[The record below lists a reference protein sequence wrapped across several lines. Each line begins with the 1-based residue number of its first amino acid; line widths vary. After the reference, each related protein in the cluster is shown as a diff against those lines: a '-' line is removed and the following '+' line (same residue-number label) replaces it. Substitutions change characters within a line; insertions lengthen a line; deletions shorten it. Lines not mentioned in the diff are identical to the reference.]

1 MQLMQL
7 WKQSFLDFLFIAAYT
22 INVSWIINC
31 DGLLYIVHAH
41 YYYYFLLMIM
51 HASLYVYQNNVFLFL
66 MRLKFSSLFLRSF
79 NFDKY
84 I

>member
-1 MQLMQL
+1 M
-7 WKQSFLDFLFIAAYT
+7 DFFTLYMR
-22 INVSWIINC
+22 II
-31 DGLLYIVHAH
+31 III
-41 YYYYFLLMIM
+41 FLLMIM

>member
-1 MQLMQL
+1 M
-7 WKQSFLDFLFIAAYT
+7 AAYK
-22 INVSWIINC
+22 INVSWVINF

-41 YYYYFLLMIM
+41 YIFLLMIM
-51 HASLYVYQNNVFLFL
+51 YAFLYMYQNNVFLFL

>member
-1 MQLMQL
+1 MVFFTLYMH
-7 WKQSFLDFLFIAAYT
+7 
-22 INVSWIINC
+22 II
-31 DGLLYIVHAH
+31 I
-41 YYYYFLLMIM
+41 FLLIIM
-51 HASLYVYQNNVFLFL
+51 QSSLYMYQNNVFLFL

>member
-1 MQLMQL
+1 MVFFTLYMQ
-7 WKQSFLDFLFIAAYT
+7 
-22 INVSWIINC
+22 II
-31 DGLLYIVHAH
+31 I
-41 YYYYFLLMIM
+41 FLLIIM
-51 HASLYVYQNNVFLFL
+51 QSSLYMYQNNVFLFL